1 MLAREGG
8 STSAREVD
16 TSITNLVI
24 QNASHETVSEMTI
37 GGGFYINMDWKI
49 KPGEILHKDDYFDIQ
64 VPDVINLR
72 NPATVKEF
80 DLQNASGVSIAHATV
95 NPNSDGGG
103 TIHVVFNENADN
115 QYDVSGKISLYAYFQ
130 ESKITVNTTTPISVN
145 INGTVVTT
153 NIHVNPN
160 PGVHELLGKWGGT
173 TSQPDIV
180 KWNMRINQQGSNL
193 VNLKIS
199 DVIQTDNGEY
209 ITDVAE
215 YPFKLQEVTYREDAT
230 IAHWGDVIDITNKL
244 TVAPDKRSFELNL
257 GDIGTKQYILFY
269 YSTLTSGSE
278 SAQKNSAK
286 LIADQV
292 QPVTISVTY
301 KGKGGG
307 GSASG
312 SLASRIKIIKV
323 DEDNGAPLAG
333 AYFLVTRP
341 DGSTFELGPTAA
353 DGTVVSSVL
362 PQGTYKVKETTPPLG
377 YDENDNEFV
386 FEVSPSGG
394 AVKTI
399 ADEPTKISVNVIK
412 AWIGP
417 EGGAV
422 TVHLLADD
430 EDTGKTVTLNAD
442 GSWTGS
448 FDGLRQYAPDGH
460 EIAYTVSEDPIEGY
474 TSEVS
479 GDATSGFTVTNTNTE
494 KVSISVTKKWVG
506 PAGSEVTVSL
516 LADGAD
522 TGKTVTLNEGN
533 SWSDSPL
540 LALPSTTLT
549 EARLPIRW
557 PRPGS
562 LVWTQTST

>member
-1 MLAREGG
+1 M
-8 STSAREVD
+8 
-16 TSITNLVI
+16 
-24 QNASHETVSEMTI
+24 
-37 GGGFYINMDWKI
+37 
-49 KPGEILHKDDYFDIQ
+49 
-64 VPDVINLR
+64 
-72 NPATVKEF
+72 
-80 DLQNASGVSIAHATV
+80 

-130 ESKITVNTTTPISVN
+130 QSKITINTTTPISVN

-153 NIHVNPN
+153 NIYVNPN
-160 PGVHELLGKWGGT
+160 PGVHELLGKWGET
-173 TSQPDIV
+173 TPQPDIV
-180 KWNMRINQQGSNL
+180 KWNMRINQRGSNL
-193 VNLKIS
+193 INLKIS
-199 DVIQTDNGEY
+199 NAIQTDNGEY

-215 YPFKLQEVTYREDAT
+215 YPFKLQKVTYREDAT
-230 IAHWGDVIDITNKL
+230 IAHWGNVIDITNKL

-278 SAQKNSAK
+278 STQKNNAK

-292 QPVTISVTY
+292 QPVTISAAY

-323 DEDNGAPLAG
+323 DEDNSVPLAG
-333 AYFLVTRP
+333 AYFVATRP